1 MIFLNKNILNHKLL
15 FDFFH
20 LTLILFAGVIV
31 CLSTLTFVPLLGTPV
46 QLLIQACGHGQY
58 NQACELGRKVIFS
71 HTERSMVDDANVLE
85 TADLLKQMSFSS
97 V

>member
-1 MIFLNKNILNHKLL
+1 MYIFVNKKEKILHINMIFLNKNILNHKLL

-46 QLLIQACGHGQY
+46 QLLI
-58 NQACELGRKVIFS
+58 
-71 HTERSMVDDANVLE
+71 
-85 TADLLKQMSFSS
+85 
-97 V
+97 

>member
-1 MIFLNKNILNHKLL
+1 MYIFVNKKEKILHINMIFFLNKIILNHKLL

-46 QLLIQACGHGQY
+46 QLLI
-58 NQACELGRKVIFS
+58 
-71 HTERSMVDDANVLE
+71 
-85 TADLLKQMSFSS
+85 
-97 V
+97 

>member
-1 MIFLNKNILNHKLL
+1 MYIFVNKKDFTHKYDFFLNKIILNHKLL

-46 QLLIQACGHGQY
+46 QLLI
-58 NQACELGRKVIFS
+58 
-71 HTERSMVDDANVLE
+71 
-85 TADLLKQMSFSS
+85 
-97 V
+97 

>member
-1 MIFLNKNILNHKLL
+1 MYIFVNKKEKILHINDFFLNKIILNHKLL

-46 QLLIQACGHGQY
+46 QLLI
-58 NQACELGRKVIFS
+58 
-71 HTERSMVDDANVLE
+71 
-85 TADLLKQMSFSS
+85 
-97 V
+97 